1 VLEPVNKTRLLT
13 VLSAPR
19 SGSSALCRLLSA
31 LGLNFGE
38 RDRLLEANR
47 FNKYGYFE
55 RPEIL
60 AINDEVIRKSRPSA
74 TEALLWNLE
83 IGEQELDSLLINAFW
98 STCHQPLS
106 ADSPH
111 LLNVVENAIKNFQ
124 WISDAK
130 RNLAWKDARFC
141 MTWNVWQSVVDM
153 LPIII
158 WRDPAESA
166 KSIERTMG
174 IPFEISQWL
183 WLYYTRAAF
192 LVTEGQEKLILS
204 QAEMIATPV
213 NTADKICQFLVSNGY
228 DINSDY
234 KSAAKVIDNSAI
246 TSAHNPESMASQVME
261 FHGWLQSGAS
271 GSPPIAPEPD
281 YPEDWVPLITV
292 INRYKK
298 RSSQLREKL
307 RTANH
312 KLDRIRKIPG
322 YTFIGKMLCI
332 YFKLSRKVGI

>member
-1 VLEPVNKTRLLT
+1 

-19 SGSSALCRLLSA
+19 SGSSALCRLLAA

-38 RDRLLEANR
+38 GKMLLEANR

-60 AINDEVIRKSRPSA
+60 AINDELIRKSRPS
-74 TEALLWNLE
+74 EAESLLLNVE
-83 IGEQELDSLLINAFW
+83 IGEQELASLLINAFW

-106 ADSPH
+106 AETPE
-111 LLNVVENAIKNFQ
+111 LLDIVKNAIKDCQ
-124 WISDAK
+124 WISDTK

-141 MTWNVWQSVVDM
+141 MTWNVWQSSLDM

-158 WRDPAESA
+158 WRDPSESA
-166 KSIERTMG
+166 KSIEKTMG
-174 IPFEISQWL
+174 IPFKISQWL

-192 LVTEGQEKLILS
+192 LVTEGHDRLIVR
-204 QAEMIATPV
+204 QAKMIAAPD
-213 NTADKICQFLVSNGY
+213 NTAEEICQFLLSNGY
-228 DINSDY
+228 DISSDY
-234 KSAAKVIDNSAI
+234 SSAGKVIDKTAI
-246 TSAHNPESMASQVME
+246 TSAHNPENIASEVKE
-261 FHGWLQSGAS
+261 FQEWLHAGAS

-298 RSSQLREKL
+298 RSSLLRERL
-307 RTANH
+307 RAADH
-312 KLDRIRKIPG
+312 KLDRIRNIPG
-322 YTFIGKMLCI
+322 YTFIGRIICM
-332 YFKLSRKVGI
+332 YSKLFGKVKI